1 MGREIPIRHEE
12 VAARKQG
19 ERAALSGSPRF
30 ANPFTDRTLADAW
43 QYGYVDGTRLR
54 GSVVSVDRSR
64 RRKA

>member
-19 ERAALSGSPRF
+19 ERAALRGSPRF